1 VLVAAGIAL
10 APLLRGSSDKL
21 VLLVLGVGG
30 LLVLCAGLA
39 ARWSAGVTF
48 AVALL
53 GAEQAVWLAR
63 GPEALDPW
71 TPLYAG
77 AFLLVAEL
85 AWWSLEPRVPAW
97 AERGT
102 APRRLLTVLLA
113 CAGGSIV
120 AALVVIAAGLPI
132 HGGFG
137 LELAGVLA
145 ATAALAVV
153 AAVART
159 HVR

>member
-1 VLVAAGIAL
+1 MLGI
-10 APLLRGSSDKL
+10 
-21 VLLVLGVGG
+21 GG
-30 LLVLCAGLA
+30 LLALCAGLA
-39 ARWSAGVTF
+39 LRWGAAVAF

-53 GAEQAVWLAR
+53 GAEQAVRLAR

-77 AFLLVAEL
+77 GFLLVAEL

-102 APRRLLTVLLA
+102 VLRRLAGLLLA

-120 AALVVIAAGLPI
+120 AALVVIAAGVPI

-153 AAVART
+153 AGVARG
-159 HVR
+159 H

>member
-10 APLLRGSSDKL
+10 SPLVRHSDDQ
-21 VLLVLGVGG
+21 VLLLILGGAG
-30 LLVLCAGLA
+30 LLALCVGLA
-39 ARWSAGVTF
+39 ARWGAALAFGI
-48 AVALL
+48 AVL
-53 GAEQAVWLAR
+53 GTEQAVRLAS
-63 GPEALDPW
+63 GFDALDPW

-85 AWWSLEPRVPAW
+85 AWWSMEQRVPAW
-97 AERGT
+97 AEHGM
-102 APRRLLTVLLA
+102 ALRRLVTVLFA
-113 CAGGSIV
+113 CTGGCV
-120 AALVVIAAGLPI
+120 MAALVVIAAGLPI

-159 HVR
+159 H

>member
-1 VLVAAGIAL
+1 VAAGLAL
-10 APLLRGSSDKL
+10 SPLVRGSGDEAL
-21 VLLVLGVGG
+21 LLVLGVGG
-30 LLVLCAGLA
+30 LLALCAGLVFRWGA
-39 ARWSAGVTF
+39 AVAF

-53 GAEQAVWLAR
+53 GAEQAVRLAR

-77 AFLLVAEL
+77 AFLLAAEL

-97 AERGT
+97 AERG
-102 APRRLLTVLLA
+102 AALRRLGTVLLT

-120 AALVVIAAGLPI
+120 SALVVIAAGLPI

-153 AAVART
+153 AAVARSR
-159 HVR
+159 VG

>member
-1 VLVAAGIAL
+1 
-10 APLLRGSSDKL
+10 
-21 VLLVLGVGG
+21 VLGTGG
-30 LLVLCAGLA
+30 LLALCGGLA
-39 ARWSAGVTF
+39 LRWGAAVAFG
-48 AVALL
+48 VALL
-53 GAEQAVWLAR
+53 GVEQAVRLAR

-97 AERGT
+97 AESG
-102 APRRLLTVLLA
+102 AALRRLATVLLA
-113 CAGGSIV
+113 CTGGSIV
-120 AALVVIAAGLPI
+120 AALVVIAAGVPV

-137 LELAGVLA
+137 LEIAGVLA

-159 HVR
+159 R

>member
-1 VLVAAGIAL
+1 VAAGIAL
-10 APLLRGSSDKL
+10 SPLVRGSDDEAL
-21 VLLVLGVGG
+21 LLVLGVGG
-30 LLVLCAGLA
+30 LLALCGGLA
-39 ARWSAGVTF
+39 VRRGAAVAF

-53 GAEQAVWLAR
+53 GAEQAVRLAR
-63 GPEALDPW
+63 GPDALDPW
-71 TPLYAG
+71 TPLYAA

-97 AERGT
+97 AERAT
-102 APRRLLTVLLA
+102 ALWRLVTVLLA

-120 AALVVIAAGLPI
+120 SALVVIASGAPI

-159 HVR
+159 H

>member
-1 VLVAAGIAL
+1 MLGI
-10 APLLRGSSDKL
+10 
-21 VLLVLGVGG
+21 GG
-30 LLVLCAGLA
+30 LLALCVGLA
-39 ARWSAGVTF
+39 ARWGAGVTF
-48 AVALL
+48 AVGLL

-63 GPEALDPW
+63 GPEALDSW

-97 AERGT
+97 ADRWT
-102 APRRLLTVLLA
+102 ALWRLVTVLLA

-159 HVR
+159 H

>member
-1 VLVAAGIAL
+1 MAAGIAL
-10 APLLRGSSDKL
+10 SPLLRHSDDQAWL
-21 VLLVLGVGG
+21 LLLGGAGVLA
-30 LLVLCAGLA
+30 LCIGLA
-39 ARWSAGVTF
+39 ARWGAALAF
-48 AVALL
+48 ALGLL

-63 GPEALDPW
+63 GPDALDPW

-85 AWWSLEPRVPAW
+85 AWWSLEQRVPAW
-97 AERGT
+97 AEPGM
-102 APRRLLTVLLA
+102 AARRLVTVLLA
-113 CAGGSIV
+113 CLGGCAM

-132 HGGFG
+132 HGGFA
-137 LELAGVLA
+137 LELAGVVA
-145 ATAALAVV
+145 AMAALAVI

>member
-1 VLVAAGIAL
+1 MLGIGGVIAL
-10 APLLRGSSDKL
+10 
-21 VLLVLGVGG
+21 VGG
-30 LLVLCAGLA
+30 LAVRWGA
-39 ARWSAGVTF
+39 AVAF

-53 GAEQAVWLAR
+53 GVEQAVRLAR

-77 AFLLVAEL
+77 AFLLLAEL
-85 AWWSLEPRVPAW
+85 AWWSLEPRVAAW
-97 AERGT
+97 AEPWT
-102 APRRLLTVLLA
+102 TVRRLVSVLIA
-113 CAGGSIV
+113 CTGGSML
-120 AALVVIAAGLPI
+120 AALVVIAAGAPI
-132 HGGFG
+132 QGGFG
-137 LELAGVLA
+137 LEIAGVLA